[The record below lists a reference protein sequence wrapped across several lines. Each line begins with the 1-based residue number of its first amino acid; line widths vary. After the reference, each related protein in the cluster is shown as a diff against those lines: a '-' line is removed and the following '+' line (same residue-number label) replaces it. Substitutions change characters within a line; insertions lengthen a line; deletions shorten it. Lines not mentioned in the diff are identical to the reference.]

1 MDFKQ
6 EDQRLP
12 ELAYSA
18 ECIWALG
25 VHIKPC
31 SGRNQTAE
39 LHPSATLKIKLISI
53 TNKYSW
59 NIWCDWFCEKNAEDT
74 ANEESWMSEQDN
86 WGGFL

>member
-31 SGRNQTAE
+31 SGRKQTTE
-39 LHPSATLKIKLISI
+39 LHPSSTPKIKLISI
-53 TNKYSW
+53 TNNKTLGIS
-59 NIWCDWFCEKNAEDT
+59 DVTDSVKKMQKTLQMKKAE
-74 ANEESWMSEQDN
+74 
-86 WGGFL
+86 